1 MSLEELTTEIRDKA
15 KSMDANGKTIK
26 IDLQGDGTIFID
38 GKTTPPTVSNDDNEA
53 DVTLIISEDNF
64 EGLIAGSLN
73 PQMAFMMGK
82 LKIDGDM
89 GLALKLGDLFS

>member
-15 KSMDANGKTIK
+15 KSMDANGKKIK

>member
-1 MSLEELTTEIRDKA
+1 MSLDNITAEIRDKA
-15 KSMDANGKTIK
+15 QSMDANGKTIK
-26 IDLQGDGTIFID
+26 IDFQGDGTIFID
-38 GKTTPPTVSNDDNEA
+38 GATTPPTVSNDDSDA
-53 DVTLIISEDNF
+53 DVTLVISEENF
-64 EGLIAGSLN
+64 EGLMDGSLN